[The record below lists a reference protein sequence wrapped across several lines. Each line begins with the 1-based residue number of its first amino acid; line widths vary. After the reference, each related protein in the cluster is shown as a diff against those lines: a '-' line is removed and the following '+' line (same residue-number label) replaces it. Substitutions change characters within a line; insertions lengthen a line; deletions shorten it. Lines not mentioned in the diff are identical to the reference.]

1 MIVSTPYEGRHAA
14 PRRRRR
20 PGSQRDQRGRV
31 RLAKVA
37 VGLSVALSTLSDLLD
52 LVDRLIALV
61 V

>member
-1 MIVSTPYEGRHAA
+1 
-14 PRRRRR
+14 
-20 PGSQRDQRGRV
+20 V